1 MDHRTFLHYLSKHR
15 HGNVKHISQHSLHQD
30 AVFLQ
35 RLPKKVGTSILDH
48 TSKLQFGRGVL
59 IIEGPNK
66 VGLSWATFIGL
77 SLSLLVSLLYS
88 HFWKTEEQG
97 FGIGQW
103 VVAVVGAGIMAVY
116 FHAAE
121 T

>member
-1 MDHRTFLHYLSKHR
+1 MPTASLATYGSSHLSPLLEQAQAWQRQTYISAFLAPRCSLSTTP
-15 HGNVKHISQHSLHQD
+15 S
-30 AVFLQ
+30 
-35 RLPKKVGTSILDH
+35 KK
-48 TSKLQFGRGVL
+48 
-59 IIEGPNK
+59 GPNK